1 MDQVEVV
8 IVTGMSG
15 AGKTSAM
22 ACFENLA
29 FRCICLL
36 YTSSYFIWYGIF
48 RFFIEGLRTDSLYFM
63 GLRTAQLVSLVFV
76 VVGIFGYIY
85 CKKYGKLVIKPVDND
100 I

>member
-1 MDQVEVV
+1 
-8 IVTGMSG
+8 
-15 AGKTSAM
+15 
-22 ACFENLA
+22 
-29 FRCICLL
+29 
-36 YTSSYFIWYGIF
+36 
-48 RFFIEGLRTDSLYFM
+48 M